1 MRPRTPL
8 DRSPRAAQS
17 RWSRKPFSS
26 QMSFERLAG
35 RLAAGQ
41 RTIQEFDEGG
51 DSAEAIQDLA
61 VELGSG
67 GQGRIQRYIQNP
79 ILLLDEIERG
89 MLGIE
94 ALGRA
99 RQLVALKIAYQLPGL
114 LDRKS
119 GGLGK

>member
-1 MRPRTPL
+1 
-8 DRSPRAAQS
+8 
-17 RWSRKPFSS
+17 
-26 QMSFERLAG
+26 MSFDRLPG

-51 DSAEAIQDLA
+51 DGAEAIQDLA

-67 GQGRIQRYIQNP
+67 RQGRIQRYVEYP

-94 ALGRA
+94 TLGRA
-99 RQLVALKIAYQLPGL
+99 RQLVALKIAYQLPAP
-114 LDRKS
+114 
-119 GGLGK
+119 